1 MRKNI
6 DINFYHN
13 LYSHTINIAIFFE
26 ELLHTKDYLFLIRFK
41 NKKMAKND
49 NNDDNHTDNKH
60 SSPVT
65 VIVKRIAKKDKIKEF
80 EEWLSGISKEVSKQ
94 EGSMGIDIIRPT
106 NYNKSKLEYVVIF
119 RFNNYANL
127 TKWEKSPI
135 RDEWLQKGR
144 KLVEADPDVQKLTGL
159 EFWFTPYFKDESS
172 PMIPLN
178 PPPRYKMVIVTI
190 PVISILLMTL
200 VPQIHI
206 LTEMLSIPFPV
217 RLVIA
222 LTITVLLMTYVIM
235 PLLTKLLKSW
245 LFKT

>member
-1 MRKNI
+1 M
-6 DINFYHN
+6 
-13 LYSHTINIAIFFE
+13 SE
-26 ELLHTKDYLFLIRFK
+26 
-41 NKKMAKND
+41 D
-49 NNDDNHTDNKH
+49 NNNEN
-60 SSPVT
+60 SNNYSNPVT
-65 VIVKRIAKKDKIKEF
+65 VIVKRIVKKDKIKEF
-80 EEWLSGISKEVSKQ
+80 EEWLSGISKEVSRQ
-94 EGSMGIDIIRPT
+94 EGSMGIDIIRPNPTT
-106 NYNKSKLEYVVIF
+106 NNKFKLEYVVIF
-119 RFNNYANL
+119 RFNSYDNL
-127 TKWEKSPI
+127 AKWEKSRI
-135 RDEWLQKGR
+135 RNEWLQNGR

-190 PVISILLMTL
+190 PIISILLMTL

-206 LTEMLSIPFPV
+206 LTGMLSIPFPV

>member
-1 MRKNI
+1 M
-6 DINFYHN
+6 
-13 LYSHTINIAIFFE
+13 AAA
-26 ELLHTKDYLFLIRFK
+26 KD
-41 NKKMAKND
+41 NTNPNTNNKND
-49 NNDDNHTDNKH
+49 DLNTDNKH
-60 SSPVT
+60 ANPVT
-65 VIVKRIAKKDKIKEF
+65 VIVKRIAKNDKIKEF

-94 EGSMGIDIIRPT
+94 EGNMGIDIIRPT
-106 NYNKSKLEYVVIF
+106 DKSKLEYVIIF
-119 RFNNYANL
+119 RFNNYDSL
-127 TKWEKSPI
+127 TKWEKSTK
-135 RDEWLQKGR
+135 RNEWLQKGR

-190 PVISILLMTL
+190 PVISIMLMTL

-206 LTEMLSIPFPV
+206 LTEMLSVPFPV

-235 PLLTKLLKSW
+235 PLLTKLLKFW